1 MFLHVTE
8 DAAAADALVT
18 DVLAPTLGRPPEQ
31 LRERLLVGPAGEC
44 VDKLARYEAAGA
56 ERVLI
61 WPVGDE
67 LHQLERFHDAVLPQL
82 VGR

>member
-8 DAAAADALVT
+8 DAAAADAVLT
-18 DVLAPTLGRPPEQ
+18 DVLAPTLSRSPEQ
-31 LRERLLVGPAGEC
+31 LRERLLVGPASEC

-61 WPVGDE
+61 WPVGDA
-67 LHQLERFHDAVLPQL
+67 LHQLERFHDTVMSQL
-82 VGR
+82 GAG